1 MILLE
6 LFWVFLLIG
15 AFTFGGGYAMI
26 AMIQQQVV
34 SRGWMS
40 TSQVIDFVAIAE
52 STPGPIA
59 VNMATFVGTQ
69 MGGFWGAVCATLGV
83 VLPSFVVILIVARC
97 YQAFRQSRWV
107 QGMMSGLKPAVV
119 GLIASA
125 ALSVAIAVFA
135 PEGRNLQIF
144 MMPSTW
150 LWLAVGAAMLWLTLK
165 VKKMHPILII
175 CVCAVVGI
183 LAGYLGI

>member
-6 LFWVFLLIG
+6 LFWVFFLIG

-34 SRGWMS
+34 SRGWME
-40 TSQVIDFVAIAE
+40 TAQIIDFIAIAE

-59 VNMATFVGTQ
+59 VNMATFVGSQ
-69 MGGFWGAVCATLGV
+69 MGGVWGAVCATLGV

-97 YQAFRQSRWV
+97 FRAFCASKWV
-107 QGMMSGLKPAVV
+107 KGVMSGLKPAVV

-125 ALSVAIAVFA
+125 AATVGGTALFGKGEMGSWFWFAVTAVMAFVAFK
-135 PEGRNLQIF
+135 
-144 MMPSTW
+144 W
-150 LWLAVGAAMLWLTLK
+150 
-165 VKKMHPILII
+165 KKLHPIVII
-175 CVCAVVGI
+175 CICAALGI
-183 LAGYLGI
+183 AAGYLGL

>member
-1 MILLE
+1 MIFLE
-6 LFWVFLLIG
+6 LFWVFFLIG

-40 TSQVIDFVAIAE
+40 MEAVIDFVAIAE

-69 MGGFWGAVCATLGV
+69 MGGAAGAACATLGV
-83 VLPSFVVILIVARC
+83 VLPSFAVILMVARC
-97 YQAFRQSRWV
+97 YQAFRKSKWV
-107 QGMMSGLKPAVV
+107 QGVMSGLKSAVV
-119 GLIASA
+119 GMIGA
-125 ALSVAIAVFA
+125 ALLSVASAVFV
-135 PEGRNLQIF
+135 PGGR
-144 MMPSTW
+144 W
-150 LWLAVGAAMLWLTLK
+150 LSLGPGLLWAAVAVGLFALAQRY
-165 VKKMHPILII
+165 KKLHPIVII
-175 CVCAVVGI
+175 CISAAIGI